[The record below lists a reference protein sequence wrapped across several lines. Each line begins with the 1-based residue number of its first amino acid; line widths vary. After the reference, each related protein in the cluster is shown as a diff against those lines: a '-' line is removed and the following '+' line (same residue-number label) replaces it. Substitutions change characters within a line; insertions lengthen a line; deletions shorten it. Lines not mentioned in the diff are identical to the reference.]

1 MRPILTTK
9 KRVTYFL
16 LFLLF
21 FFASFEGV
29 AQKEPRIC
37 EDMMPFCTTDIITF
51 PSRPGPELPI
61 GAACFDCLMGGLNAP
76 TWYFMQIKKSGSI
89 IMTLS
94 NPQGVDVDFIIWGA
108 FESPSSGC
116 NLLSDC
122 SYVEDCSYSP
132 AAFETITIDNGQV
145 GQVYILLITN
155 WDNDYCD
162 ITFQQIGGTGE
173 LNCEIVFD
181 CSVVSITTDV
191 GECVLETGTYNLDG
205 NVDFTNAPDIGTLI
219 VEEVNTGQQL
229 TFNAPFVSPQA
240 YSFTGIPCDG
250 EEHIVKAW
258 FSEATTCSLEKTYD
272 APSPECPIGTVSTD
286 AATICYNGANLG
298 IVKIN
303 VVGGIAPYTFKWSKD
318 GTQTVVSDYS
328 GPFPY
333 EIEVTTSG
341 GYKLDTVWDRNCGGD
356 PTAILEMIINDVP
369 AANSIKHH

>member
-1 MRPILTTK
+1 MGQISTLIKETK
-9 KRVTYFL
+9 CFVIIFVMGL
-16 LFLLF
+16 SSIVGL
-21 FFASFEGV
+21 
-29 AQKEPRIC
+29 AQKTPSLC
-37 EDMMPFCTTDIITF
+37 EDIAPFCTTDVITF
-51 PSRPGPELPI
+51 PSNTGPALPSNL
-61 GAACFDCLMGGLNAP
+61 ACFDCLGGGLNSP
-76 TWYFMQIKKSGSI
+76 TWYFMQIQQPGSVV
-89 IMTLS
+89 MQVT
-94 NPQGVDVDFIIWGA
+94 NPQNVDIDFIIWGP

-116 NLLSDC
+116 DLLDNC
-122 SYVEDCSYSP
+122 SYVEDCSWSP
-132 AAFETITIDNGQV
+132 DPTETITISNGQV
-145 GQVYILLITN
+145 GEVYILLITN
-155 WDNDYCD
+155 FGNTFCD
-162 ITFQQIGGTGE
+162 ITFQQTGGTGE
-173 LNCEIVFD
+173 LNCNIVFD
-181 CSVVSITTDV
+181 CSVVSITTVV
-191 GECVLETGTYNLDG
+191 GECLLETGTFNLDG

-219 VEEVNTGQQL
+219 VEEVNSAQQL

-286 AATICYNGANLG
+286 AATICYNGTNPG
-298 IVKIN
+298 IVEIN

-333 EIEVTTSG
+333 EIEVITSG

-356 PTAILEMIINDVP
+356 PTAILEMIINDIP